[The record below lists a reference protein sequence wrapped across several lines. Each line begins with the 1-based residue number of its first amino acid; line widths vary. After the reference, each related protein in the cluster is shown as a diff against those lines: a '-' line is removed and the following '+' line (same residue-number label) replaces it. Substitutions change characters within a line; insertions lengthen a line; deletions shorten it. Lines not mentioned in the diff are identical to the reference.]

1 MTSFRSLAIP
11 SLKAILVT
19 AGCGLCGLALCARQQ
34 SATERPTSTATSHA
48 QSHEKVKFEPHY
60 KAGEVVRYQ
69 MESTRVTTSHRD
81 GMVADPEG
89 ASALTMIWN
98 ATVRMEVVAI
108 NADGSIHMRTTYEKS
123 VASHQTDSY
132 DPEAEGVDQQYNDL
146 AGKSFDF
153 TLDPSGHVTK
163 VEGFEESPDGQ
174 GAGADALKTW
184 LGQMS
189 ATSGS
194 PRDGIAIGETWHSDE
209 PVPSS
214 PLEGLMSHSRSTY
227 LRNESCA
234 VAKDAKEAPQPL
246 AGKRCAVIVTQV
258 TLSGAKGVGHD
269 ATPPSYKQN
278 NMRTSGDWTGDGES
292 LSYIE
297 LSSGRLVSVTQS
309 SNEKMDITMTSL
321 QYGNTL
327 HSQGSVKSKTQLS
340 LLPDAAK

>member
-1 MTSFRSLAIP
+1 MS
-11 SLKAILVT
+11 
-19 AGCGLCGLALCARQQ
+19 Q
-34 SATERPTSTATSHA
+34 A
-48 QSHEKVKFEPHY
+48 QSREKVKFEAHF

-89 ASALTMIWN
+89 ASALTMVWS
-98 ATVRMEVVAI
+98 ATVRMEVVSV
-108 NADGSIHMRTTYEKS
+108 NADGSMHMRTTYEKS
-123 VASHQTDSY
+123 VSSHQTDSY

-146 AGKSFDF
+146 QGKSFDF
-153 TLDPSGHVTK
+153 TLDPQGKVTK
-163 VEGFEESPDGQ
+163 VEGFEDSPDGQ

-194 PRDGIAIGETWHSDE
+194 PRDGIAVGESWHSDE

-234 VAKDAKEAPQPL
+234 VVKTSSEAPQPF
-246 AGKRCAVIVTQV
+246 AGKQCAVIMTQV
-258 TLSGAKGVGHD
+258 TLNGAKGVGPD

-297 LSSGRLVSVTQS
+297 LGSGRLVSVTQS